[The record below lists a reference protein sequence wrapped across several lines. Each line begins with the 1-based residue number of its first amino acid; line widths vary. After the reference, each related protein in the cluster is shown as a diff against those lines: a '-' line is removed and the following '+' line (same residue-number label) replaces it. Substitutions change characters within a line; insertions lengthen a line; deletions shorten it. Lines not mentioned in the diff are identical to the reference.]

1 MYCWGTTLNWG
12 REIMENKVEALYET
26 ESLCPQCLGKIK
38 ASVVRRGS
46 SVYME
51 KECGKHGS
59 FSTVIWRGSP
69 DIEKWRIDK
78 IPSTPNGY
86 NFEED
91 KGCPF
96 DCGLC
101 SDHKQHTCT
110 MLLEV
115 TKRCNLKCNV
125 CFADSGGM
133 SADPDL
139 DKIRTYYR
147 RALEQ
152 GGPYNVQLSGG
163 EPTVRDDLPEI
174 IRMGKECGF
183 EFIQVNTNGLRFAE
197 DEEYVK
203 ELRSA
208 GLSSIFLQ
216 FDGVNDEIYKKL
228 RGRELFEIKVKAI
241 ENCRKYNIGVILVP
255 VICEENLNDTARIIG
270 FALENI
276 DVVRGVHFQPVSF
289 FGRYSEEMKY
299 NRRITLPEIMQS
311 IENESAGRIKAADFA
326 PPCCE
331 HSLCS
336 FHGNFIYEG
345 GELKPISK
353 KSCCSGGETL
363 KAEVGAAKSRQ
374 FVKKFWGSREVK
386 LRDPAQDSISQSF
399 DSILNRI
406 NSRSFSIS
414 AMAFQDAW
422 NVDIERLKQCC
433 IHVMSEDGNLIPFCA
448 YNMTDENSNYLYR
461 RR

>member
-1 MYCWGTTLNWG
+1 
-12 REIMENKVEALYET
+12 MENRGEVLYET
-26 ESLCPQCLGKIK
+26 ESLCPQCLCKIK
-38 ASVVRRGS
+38 ATAVKRGG
-46 SVYME
+46 SVYLE
-51 KECGKHGS
+51 KECGEHGA

-78 IPSTPNGY
+78 IPSTPPGY

-101 SDHKQHTCT
+101 EDHKQHTCT

-133 SADPDL
+133 SVDPDL
-139 DKIRTYYR
+139 DKIRYFYN

-174 IRMGKECGF
+174 IRIGKEYGF
-183 EFIQVNTNGLRFAE
+183 EFIQVNTNGIRIAE
-197 DEEYVK
+197 DEAYVE

-208 GLSSIFLQ
+208 GLNSIFLQ
-216 FDGVNDEIYKKL
+216 FDGLSDEIYKKL
-228 RGRELFEIKVKAI
+228 RGRELFEIKKKAI

-255 VICEENLNDTARIIG
+255 VLFEENLNDTVRIID

-276 DVVRGVHFQPVSF
+276 DVVRGVHFQPISF
-289 FGRYSEEMKY
+289 FGRYSEDMEY
-299 NRRITLPEIMQS
+299 NKRITLPEIMQS
-311 IENESAGRIKAADFA
+311 IEDGSRGGIKISDFA

-336 FHGNFIYEG
+336 FHGNFIYEE
-345 GELKPISK
+345 GELKPIVK
-353 KSCCSGGETL
+353 KSCCDQGETI
-363 KAEVGAAKSRQ
+363 KAEDGSAKSKQ
-374 FVKKFWGSREVK
+374 FVKKYWGSREVK
-386 LRDPAQDSISQSF
+386 LKDPAEDRISQSF
-399 DSILNRI
+399 ERILNRI
-406 NSRSFSIS
+406 NSKSFSIS

-448 YNMTDENSNYLYR
+448 YNMTDVDSNYLYR

>member
-1 MYCWGTTLNWG
+1 MTMNWG
-12 REIMENKVEALYET
+12 RETMENSGVVLYET
-26 ESLCPQCLGKIK
+26 ESLCPHCLGRIK
-38 ASVVRRGS
+38 AHAVRRGDN
-46 SVYME
+46 VYLE
-51 KECGKHGS
+51 KECCEHGQ

-69 DIEKWRIDK
+69 EIENWRIDK
-78 IPSTPNGY
+78 IPSTPPGY
-86 NFEED
+86 NFKEE

-101 SDHKQHTCT
+101 EDHRQHTCT

-133 SADPDL
+133 SIDPDL
-139 DKIRTYYR
+139 DKIRYFYK

-174 IRMGKECGF
+174 IRIGKEYGF
-183 EFIQVNTNGLRFAE
+183 EFIQVNTNGIRIAE
-197 DEEYVK
+197 DEAYAW

-208 GLSSIFLQ
+208 GLNSIFLQ
-216 FDGVNDEIYKKL
+216 FDGLSDEIYKKL
-228 RGRELFEIKVKAI
+228 RGRDLFEIKKKAI
-241 ENCRKYNIGVILVP
+241 ENCRKYNIGVVLVP
-255 VICEENLNDTARIIG
+255 VLFEENLNDTVRIID

-276 DVVRGVHFQPVSF
+276 DVVRGVHFQPISF
-289 FGRYSEEMKY
+289 FGRYSEDMEY
-299 NRRITLPEIMQS
+299 NKRITLPEIMQS
-311 IENESAGRIKAADFA
+311 IEKGSRGGIKISDFA

-336 FHGNFIYEG
+336 FHGNFIFDEG
-345 GELKPISK
+345 VLKPIVK
-353 KSCCSGGETL
+353 KSCCSGGEII
-363 KAEVGAAKSRQ
+363 KAEDGSAKSKQ
-374 FVKKFWGSREVK
+374 FVKKYWGSREVK
-386 LRDPAQDSISQSF
+386 LKDPGQDRISQSF
-399 DSILNRI
+399 DRILDRI
-406 NSRSFSIS
+406 NSKSFSIS

-433 IHVMSEDGNLIPFCA
+433 IHVMSEEGNLIPFCA
-448 YNMTDENSNYLYR
+448 YNMTDSDSNYLYR

>member
-1 MYCWGTTLNWG
+1 
-12 REIMENKVEALYET
+12 MENSGVVLYET
-26 ESLCPQCLGKIK
+26 ESLCPHCMGRIK
-38 ASVVRRGS
+38 AHAVRRGD
-46 SVYME
+46 SVYLE
-51 KECGKHGS
+51 KECGEHGP

-69 DIEKWRIDK
+69 EIENWRIDK
-78 IPSTPNGY
+78 IHSAPPGY
-86 NFEED
+86 NFKEE

-101 SDHKQHTCT
+101 DDHRQHTCT

-133 SADPDL
+133 SVDPDL
-139 DKIRTYYR
+139 DKIRCFYK

-174 IRMGKECGF
+174 VRIGKECGF
-183 EFIQVNTNGLRFAE
+183 EFIQVNTNGIRIAE
-197 DEEYVK
+197 DEAYVG

-208 GLSSIFLQ
+208 GLNSIFLQ
-216 FDGVNDEIYKKL
+216 FDGLSDEIYKKL
-228 RGRELFEIKVKAI
+228 RGRELFEIKKKAI
-241 ENCRKYNIGVILVP
+241 ENCRKYNIGVVLVP
-255 VICEENLNDTARIIG
+255 VLFEENLNDTVRIID

-276 DVVRGVHFQPVSF
+276 DVVRGVHFQPISF
-289 FGRYSEEMKY
+289 FGRYSEDMEY
-299 NRRITLPEIMQS
+299 NKRITLPEIMQS
-311 IENESAGRIKAADFA
+311 IEDGSGGGIKISDFA

-336 FHGNFIYEG
+336 FHGNFIFDEG
-345 GELKPISK
+345 GLKPIVK
-353 KSCCSGGETL
+353 KSCCSGGETI
-363 KAEVGAAKSRQ
+363 KAEAGSAKSKQ
-374 FVKKFWGSREVK
+374 FVKKYWGSREVK
-386 LRDPAQDSISQSF
+386 LKDPEQDRISQSF
-399 DSILNRI
+399 DRILSRI
-406 NSRSFSIS
+406 NSKSFSIS

-448 YNMTDENSNYLYR
+448 YNMTDADSNYLYR